1 MNIYDVPQLQQYLNP
16 GIDPRAFQSVFPTNV
31 PFDPRPFQ
39 SVFPTNVQAGIPS
52 TSAAFSFQP
61 TFQDFYNPVYT
72 PYDPE
77 KDDDQVDYIDE
88 KPNKIQTGI
97 AKLFEFLQRFS
108 PVANVARGIESLRNR
123 FDTRRAI
130 KEDIIRDTQGT
141 INRITSPR
149 IMNIEPSDRDRG
161 MGRQTSSGPSPS
173 KSKSSGAYGGGI
185 ERGRGDRF

>member
-72 PYDPE
+72 PYDSE
-77 KDDDQVDYIDE
+77 KDDDQVDYIGE

-108 PVANVARGIESLRNR
+108 PVANIARGVESLRNR
-123 FDTRRAI
+123 FDTNRAI
-130 KEDIIRDTQGT
+130 REDIIRDSQGT

-149 IMNIEPSDRDRG
+149 IMNMQPSDRDTARG
-161 MGRQTSSGPSPS
+161 SMPTRSPAPSRPSSYSEAKSAFTAGR
-173 KSKSSGAYGGGI
+173 
-185 ERGRGDRF
+185 